1 VFPAIITNLALPER
15 NVFFVSIQG
24 RWRSGGIELGYTLR
38 VDLYPRTTGISCQFA
53 ISKMVLGSIPLPLFM
68 TKARRE
74 LMLSAVFLDF
84 FVGAIAALF

>member
-1 VFPAIITNLALPER
+1 MVER
-15 NVFFVSIQG
+15 FV
-24 RWRSGGIELGYTLR
+24 
-38 VDLYPRTTGISCQFA
+38 
-53 ISKMVLGSIPLPLFM
+53 PLPLFM